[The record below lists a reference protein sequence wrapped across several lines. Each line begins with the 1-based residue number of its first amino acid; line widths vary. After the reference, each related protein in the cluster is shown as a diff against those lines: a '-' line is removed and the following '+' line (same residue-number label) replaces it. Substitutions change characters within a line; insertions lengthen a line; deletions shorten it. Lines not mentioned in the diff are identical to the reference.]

1 MKTAIFLSVRDKA
14 TRLPGKVLLEIK
26 GKPVIEHLIDR
37 LKKARLPDIIVMT
50 TSMHPDDA
58 HLVAIAER
66 NQIGWFRGSEDDKL
80 QRYLDAADKYGI
92 DFIAVVDGD
101 DIFCDP
107 VYIDRV
113 IEAFLE
119 SGADYITCE
128 GLPLGVT
135 SFGVRVEALRNVCRL
150 KAETDTE
157 VWGGYFTETGL
168 FSTLSLEVEE
178 RYRRPDLRM
187 TLDYPEDFAFFEA
200 VFEKLWRPGKVF
212 SLDEI
217 IQLLDR
223 HPEIVALNQEVQ
235 QLYAHHIQ
243 SAGPVRLKED
253 AITADQVHNPR
264 RITTQ

>member
-37 LKKARLPDIIVMT
+37 LKKARIPDIIVMT
-50 TSMHPDDA
+50 TSTHPDDTR
-58 HLVAIAER
+58 LVEIAER
-66 NQIGWFRGSEDDKL
+66 NRIEWFRGSEDDKL
-80 QRYLDAADKYGI
+80 QRYLDAADKYAV

-107 VYIDRV
+107 VFIDRV

-119 SGADYITCE
+119 TGADYIICE

-135 SFGVRVEALRNVCRL
+135 SFGVRLEALRKICSL

-157 VWGGYFTETGL
+157 VCRGYFAETGL
-168 FSTLSLEVEE
+168 FNTLSLEVEE
-178 RYRRPDLRM
+178 QYRRPYLRM
-187 TLDYPEDFAFFEA
+187 TLDYPEDFAFFAA
-200 VFEKLWRPGKVF
+200 VFEKLYRPGEVF
-212 SLDEI
+212 SLNEI

-223 HPEIVALNQEVQ
+223 HPEIVALNREVQ
-235 QLYAHHIQ
+235 KLYLLHLQL
-243 SAGPVRLKED
+243 SAPVRLKSD
-253 AITADQVHNPR
+253 AITAEQVS
-264 RITTQ
+264 